1 MTETKDTITTD
12 EPLDAQSGWHRQMA
26 VECFNRAWELIEA
39 EERSPDQDREML
51 VLACTSRFHWGIVGN
66 DEQWMVGDWQIAH
79 VASLLGLGDLAMR
92 HAPAALDVC
101 RANDWSDWRLASA
114 LEGMARASA
123 AVGDTAGRDRFAAEA
138 RRVLDTIEDKEDR
151 ELIASQ
157 LASIPG
163 IAPA

>member
-1 MTETKDTITTD
+1 MTETENTTTAD
-12 EPLDAQSGWHRQMA
+12 EPVDAQSGWHRQMA
-26 VECFNRAWELIEA
+26 VDCFNRTWELIEA

-51 VLACTSRFHWGIVGN
+51 LLACTSRFHWGIVGEDQN
-66 DEQWMVGDWQIAH
+66 WMVGDWQIAH
-79 VASLLGLGDLAMR
+79 VASLLGLGDVAMR
-92 HAPAALDVC
+92 FAPSALDIC
-101 RANDWSDWRLASA
+101 RANDWDDWRLASA

-138 RRVLDTIEDKEDR
+138 RRVLATIEDKDDR

-163 IAPA
+163 IGPA